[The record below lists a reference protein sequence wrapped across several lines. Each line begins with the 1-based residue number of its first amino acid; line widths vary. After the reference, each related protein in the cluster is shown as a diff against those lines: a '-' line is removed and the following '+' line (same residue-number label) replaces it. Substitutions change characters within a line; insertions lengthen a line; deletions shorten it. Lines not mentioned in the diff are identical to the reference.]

1 MNFPCKLVSAALLAL
16 AGLSPVHAIVVNSAF
31 GAAEAAIYGSD
42 IQFGGVVRINIAGT
56 GICTGTLISAST
68 ILTAKHCTAAL
79 ASEITVDF
87 DLNGNGI
94 LESGVDQTNAISSIY
109 RAPDAPGNPN
119 LIDGTDVAMLTL
131 SGLLPSWA
139 NALFQKLW
147 DGSLLDSLVTMVG
160 YGGQGVN
167 ALATNPG
174 LSRWA
179 AENTVDKVGAAG
191 FNQPNS
197 ANIISTDF
205 DNPVGQ
211 GFPPLGFGNT
221 LGASPINSS
230 PVALF
235 AEGTTAGGDSGGPLF
250 VEVDGVW
257 LVAGVLSGGTSS
269 SSSFG
274 DISWWTGLGDYRS
287 EIEARGGVFYSNV
300 AESTVPEPG
309 AWGLILLATFT
320 AGAFGKRREVN

>member
-147 DGSLLDSLVTMVG
+147 DGSLLDSLVTTVG

-211 GFPPLGFGNT
+211 GFPPRGSATPWAPARSTARLSRCLPRARPPAATVAARCSLKWMACG
-221 LGASPINSS
+221 SS
-230 PVALF
+230 RACSAAELPVRPA
-235 AEGTTAGGDSGGPLF
+235 
-250 VEVDGVW
+250 
-257 LVAGVLSGGTSS
+257 
-269 SSSFG
+269 
-274 DISWWTGLGDYRS
+274 
-287 EIEARGGVFYSNV
+287 
-300 AESTVPEPG
+300 
-309 AWGLILLATFT
+309 LATFPGGRGLATTVPRSRPGAVCST
-320 AGAFGKRREVN
+320 AMSLKARFPSQVHGG